1 MHTPEPVLRADS
13 SIQKAIKTCLY
24 GCVAYGFE
32 AIKGMLN
39 NNIFCNYPD
48 AMTLAQ
54 LAECLNIS
62 TKLASR
68 LVHEKKV
75 FAKKVGREYRISKN
89 SVVEFVRGKKKHTK
103 KSCVVNVTSNPQD
116 WIIEDKCGILCA
128 AAKRKEVC

>member
-1 MHTPEPVLRADS
+1 
-13 SIQKAIKTCLY
+13 
-24 GCVAYGFE
+24 
-32 AIKGMLN
+32 MLN

-75 FAKKVGREYRISKN
+75 FAKKVGREYRISKS
-89 SVVEFVRGKKKHTK
+89 SVIEFVRGEKKR
-103 KSCVVNVTSNPQD
+103 CVVNVTSNPQHWTLNTPCD
-116 WIIEDKCGILCA
+116 IVCV
-128 AAKRKEVC
+128 AKNQKEVS